1 MAPCFA
7 GRNERRQPVFTLVGE
22 WTLQEVRPMRVSDRL
37 RDRAERL
44 RALAVRARE
53 DGNVALS
60 DERLAAESSD
70 HEDGSHAPDKA
81 PARWNAR
88 LRYVRARAEHMVNPS
103 TRHEHFWSAS
113 SRNRHMLCRNS
124 RRGFP
129 SNPPPSR
136 RYASL
141 EIFLRNFPLRI
152 RCSRSSLTRSRVLS
166 LIAPVAIISFIGVQ

>member
-70 HEDGSHAPDKA
+70 HEDGSHAPDKVRRRHGGMLDCA
-81 PARWNAR
+81 MSVRGRSTWSTQVLATSIFGPLLPETDICCAGTAAEVFPQTLPHRGAMLRSKSFFGTFRYGYVARG
-88 LRYVRARAEHMVNPS
+88 RA
-103 TRHEHFWSAS
+103 
-113 SRNRHMLCRNS
+113 
-124 RRGFP
+124 
-129 SNPPPSR
+129 
-136 RYASL
+136 
-141 EIFLRNFPLRI
+141 
-152 RCSRSSLTRSRVLS
+152 
-166 LIAPVAIISFIGVQ
+166 